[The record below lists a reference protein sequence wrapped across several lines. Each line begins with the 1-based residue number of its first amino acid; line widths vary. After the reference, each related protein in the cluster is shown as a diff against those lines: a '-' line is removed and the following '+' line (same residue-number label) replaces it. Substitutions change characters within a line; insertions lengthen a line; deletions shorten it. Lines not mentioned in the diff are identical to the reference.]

1 MEEPIPV
8 KVVLLGESGVG
19 KTSIIKQYTEK
30 VYNPKVKPSIT
41 AQFVSKNLSF
51 PDYNKNLKFDIW
63 DTVGQE
69 KYRSMSKI
77 FYKDAKIIIF
87 VYDITDLSSFEAIKD
102 YWYKEA
108 YNNGESEPVF
118 GVVANKSDLYEN
130 EKVSKKDGQAF
141 ADEINGIFQS
151 TTALSQEGIN
161 LLFENLG
168 KVFIDP
174 KFDYKNKNYKYESN
188 DKDVKDDK
196 DNLKKKE
203 DKKKLK
209 LIRIIIM
216 GIKTKK
222 KRKNVVE
229 FYNIIFPSYQ
239 LMMYF
244 ISY

>member
-203 DKKKLK
+203 DKKK
-209 LIRIIIM
+209 
-216 GIKTKK
+216 IKINKDNNNGDKDKEEKK
-222 KRKNVVE
+222 KCC
-229 FYNIIFPSYQ
+229 
-239 LMMYF
+239 
-244 ISY
+244 